1 MLAYKILGT
10 LAAIA
15 YVALFTVGV
24 VLDSGPFRAQLNG
37 SSFTIGALVVVMLTY
52 TPSNV
57 ALLCMLAGLISGC
70 SSLITHEKLPPP
82 EVKPRGQGGTHLNQ
96 SILYRTESPI
106 ASMFRSL
113 VAYFAFM
120 AGVLATTVAP
130 FTATTPE
137 QYVRFAAAV
146 SFFAFIVGYD
156 PTRFQGLMSM
166 QLPGRSAEKGKQ
178 KP

>member
-1 MLAYKILGT
+1 MLAYKVLGT

-15 YVALFTVGV
+15 YVALFTAGV

-37 SSFTIGALVVVMLTY
+37 SSFSIGALVVVMLTY

-57 ALLCMLAGLISGC
+57 ALLAMLAGLISGC
-70 SSLITHEKLPPP
+70 SSLITHEKLHAADD
-82 EVKPRGQGGTHLNQ
+82 KPHRQGSTHLSQ

-113 VAYFAFM
+113 VAYLAFM

-146 SFFAFIVGYD
+146 SFFAFVVGYD
-156 PTRFQGLMSM
+156 PTRFQGLLSM

-178 KP
+178 KS

>member
-1 MLAYKILGT
+1 MLAYKIFGT

-15 YVALFTVGV
+15 YVALFTAGV
-24 VLDSGPFRAQLNG
+24 VVDSGPFRTQLNG
-37 SSFTIGALVVVMLTY
+37 SSFSVGALVAVMLTY

-57 ALLCMLAGLISGC
+57 AILSMLAGLIGGC
-70 SSLITHEKLPPP
+70 SSLITHGKPQSGEIKPPG
-82 EVKPRGQGGTHLNQ
+82 RGGTHLEQ
-96 SILYRTESPI
+96 SLLYRTESPI

-113 VAYFAFM
+113 VAYLAFM

-137 QYVRFAAAV
+137 QYVRFASAV
-146 SFFAFIVGYD
+146 SFFAFVVGYD
-156 PTRFQGLMSM
+156 PTRFQGLLNM
-166 QLPGRSAEKGKQ
+166 QLPGRSSAKGKQ

>member
-1 MLAYKILGT
+1 MLAYKILGI
-10 LAAIA
+10 LATIA
-15 YVALFTVGV
+15 FVALFTAGV
-24 VLDSGPFRAQLNG
+24 VMDSGPFRTQLNG
-37 SSFTIGALVVVMLTY
+37 SFSIGALVVVMLTY

-57 ALLCMLAGLISGC
+57 AILAMLSGLISGC
-70 SSLITHEKLPPP
+70 SSLITHQKLDSS
-82 EVKPRGQGGTHLNQ
+82 EDKTHEQGSTHLSQ

-113 VAYFAFM
+113 VAYLAFM

-146 SFFAFIVGYD
+146 SFFAFVVGYD
-156 PTRFQGLMSM
+156 PTRFQGLMSL

-178 KP
+178 KS

>member
-15 YVALFTVGV
+15 YVALFTAGV
-24 VLDSGPFRAQLNG
+24 VVDSGPFRTQLNG
-37 SSFTIGALVVVMLTY
+37 SSFSIGALIIVMMTY

-57 ALLCMLAGLISGC
+57 AILSMLAGLISGC
-70 SSLITHEKLPPP
+70 SSLITHEKLHSS
-82 EVKPRGQGGTHLNQ
+82 EETHRQGKAHLSQ
-96 SILYRTESPI
+96 SILYRTESPV

-113 VAYFAFM
+113 VAYLAFM
-120 AGVLATTVAP
+120 AGILATTVAP

-146 SFFAFIVGYD
+146 SFFAFVVGYD
-156 PTRFQGLMSM
+156 PTRFQGLLSL